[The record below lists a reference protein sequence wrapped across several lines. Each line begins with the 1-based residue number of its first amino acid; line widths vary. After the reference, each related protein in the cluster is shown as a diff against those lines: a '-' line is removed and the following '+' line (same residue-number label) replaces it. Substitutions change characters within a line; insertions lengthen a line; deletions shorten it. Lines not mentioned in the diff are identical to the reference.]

1 MSQPLRP
8 NFGCGTLMVLA
19 VAIFAASRFVPHG
32 QSLKSKDPTVRAQTA
47 AVKPKTEPTGSPQS
61 SDPSIS
67 GSNEADS
74 IIQDSISLLSTWLD
88 QKKAS
93 PTVHPEMDKPNKVSP
108 AVDTPLVAKPE
119 AVSAIPPK
127 ESPKIALDRAKEE
140 GGPTPANG
148 WLDTLKSAG
157 EKVDAVMHPPE
168 SKPNPGTAAPLAG
181 EIVFNNPW
189 DQSVDQVAR
198 YLKKH
203 THDAASLTILEW
215 GKVTKNTQ
223 GYEVRCTFRSKNV
236 LGREITQT
244 RTFVLGKA
252 GEIKDIRD

>member
-8 NFGCGTLMVLA
+8 NFGCGTLIVLA
-19 VAIFAASRFVPHG
+19 VAIFAASRLVPHG
-32 QSLKSKDPTVRAQTA
+32 QGLKSKDPVARTQTA
-47 AVKPKTEPTGSPQS
+47 AVKPKAEPIASPQQ
-61 SDPSIS
+61 DPSS
-67 GSNEADS
+67 PGSLEAES
-74 IIQDSISLLSTWLD
+74 IIRDSISLLSTWLD
-88 QKKAS
+88 QKKPS
-93 PTVHPEMDKPNKVSP
+93 PTVHPEADPPKVSTP
-108 AVDTPLVAKPE
+108 VDTPSAPKPE
-119 AVSAIPPK
+119 PVSTKPLK
-127 ESPKIALDRAKEE
+127 ESPNIALDRAKGEE
-140 GGPTPANG
+140 GSPPASG

-157 EKVDAVMHPPE
+157 DKVDAVMHPPE
-168 SKPNPGTAAPLAG
+168 SKPNAGTAAPLAG

>member
-8 NFGCGTLMVLA
+8 NFGCGTLIVLA
-19 VAIFAASRFVPHG
+19 VAIFAASRLVPHG
-32 QSLKSKDPTVRAQTA
+32 QGLKSKDPVVKTQSA
-47 AVKPKTEPTGSPQS
+47 AVKPKAEPTPSPQH
-61 SDPSIS
+61 DPSNS
-67 GSNEADS
+67 GSNEAES
-74 IIQDSISLLSTWLD
+74 IIRDSISLLSTWLD
-88 QKKAS
+88 QKKPS
-93 PTVHPEMDKPNKVSP
+93 PTVHPEVDPPKVSTP
-108 AVDTPLVAKPE
+108 VDTQSAPQLEPVSAKPH
-119 AVSAIPPK
+119 K
-127 ESPKIALDRAKEE
+127 ESPNIALDRAKGEE
-140 GGPTPANG
+140 GSPPAIG

-157 EKVDAVMHPPE
+157 EKVDAVMHTPE

-203 THDAASLTILEW
+203 THDAASLNILEW
-215 GKVTKNTQ
+215 GRVNKIPQ

-236 LGREITQT
+236 LGREITQS
-244 RTFVLGKA
+244 RTFVLGQG